1 MIKFATVGITSI
13 FWIYLAT
20 FLEKNDYGMLGL
32 LISIATI
39 GQAVSSLGLNK
50 TITVYG
56 SKNSDIIFSAY
67 SLGLVASTI
76 VAIVTYIIIQNVFVS
91 FLIIGL
97 TIFLLEQAHLRSE
110 KKFKEVS
117 KHRIIHAVLIIAL
130 SITLYQFLGV
140 SGIIFGY
147 ALANIPSIITFILKK
162 KNFMNI
168 SVLKPYSGFMTG
180 SWISEL
186 FTKLFLWGD
195 KIVIGSLFGLTTLA
209 NFHLTIQYF
218 MVLYNLPNAVM
229 EYMLPHV
236 ADGNKT
242 KKIKYMS
249 IVFSVILVAI
259 SIIIIPYFINT
270 FFSKYS
276 DSIFPM
282 MIVSFG
288 IIPLTISAIHE
299 SELAGMGNIRFI
311 VIGSIIS
318 VIVYFILLVVLGNI
332 LGLFG
337 MAISF
342 LISTVVRMIFGFMM
356 KQVIVRN

>member
-20 FLEKNDYGMLGL
+20 FLEKSEYGMLGL

-39 GQAVSSLGLNK
+39 GQAVSNLGLNK
-50 TITVYG
+50 TIIVYG
-56 SKNSDIIFSAY
+56 SKNKDIISSAY
-67 SLGLVASTI
+67 FLGLVASSI
-76 VAIVTYIIIQNVFVS
+76 VSIVTYLLVQDIFVS

-97 TIFLLEQAHLRSE
+97 SIFALEQAHLTSE
-110 KKFKEVS
+110 KRFKDVS
-117 KHRIIHAVLIIAL
+117 KHKIIHAVLIIILA
-130 SITLYQFLGV
+130 ITLYQFLGV

-147 ALANIPSIITFILKK
+147 VLANIPSLITFILKK
-162 KNFMNI
+162 KRHMNI
-168 SVLKPYSGFMTG
+168 SVLKPYSNFMTG
-180 SWISEL
+180 SWISAL
-186 FTKLFLWGD
+186 FSKLFLWGD

-209 NFHLTIQYF
+209 SFHLTIQYF
-218 MVLYNLPNAVM
+218 MVLYNLPNAVTG
-229 EYMLPHV
+229 YMLPHI
-236 ADGNKT
+236 AEGRKL

-249 IVFSVILVAI
+249 IIFSIILVVI

-276 DSIFPM
+276 DSILPM

-288 IIPLTISAIHE
+288 IIPMTISAIHE
-299 SELAGMGNIRFI
+299 SELAGMGNTRLI

-318 VIVYFILLVVLGNI
+318 VIVYFILLIVLGDL
-332 LGLFG
+332 LGLLG

-342 LISTVVRMIFGFMM
+342 LISTIVRMIFGFMM
-356 KQVIVRN
+356 KQSIVRN